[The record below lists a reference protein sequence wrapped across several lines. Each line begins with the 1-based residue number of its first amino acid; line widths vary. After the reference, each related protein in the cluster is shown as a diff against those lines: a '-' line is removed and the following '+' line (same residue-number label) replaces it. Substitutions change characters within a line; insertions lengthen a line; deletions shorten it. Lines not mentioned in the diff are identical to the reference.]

1 MAQNKGRTVDGT
13 MNPRFD
19 KDAEDLEREARHQKE
34 GVERGDVTDR
44 DVGEDGILEKGIG
57 GYGADE
63 SSVVHREAPP
73 LKDNG

>member
-1 MAQNKGRTVDGT
+1 MARNKGPAGKGT
-13 MNPRFD
+13 MDPRLD
-19 KDAEDLEREARHQKE
+19 KDAEELEREARHQKE
-34 GVERGDVTDR
+34 GTERRDVTDR
-44 DVGEDGILEKGIG
+44 DVGEDRILDKGIG